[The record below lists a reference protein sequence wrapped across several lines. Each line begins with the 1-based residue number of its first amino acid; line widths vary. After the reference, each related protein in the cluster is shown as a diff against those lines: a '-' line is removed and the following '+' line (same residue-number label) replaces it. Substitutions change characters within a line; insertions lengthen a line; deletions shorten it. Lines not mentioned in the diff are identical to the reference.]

1 MVSSLNKLI
10 VLGRKKRSLTRPV
23 PSTSFNITVSGNVN
37 IPGKYYD
44 DIIRLYCVFTTYLLR
59 DHHDCLPVIKL

>member
-10 VLGRKKRSLTRPV
+10 VLGRKKRSAGPV
-23 PSTSFNITVSGNVN
+23 PSTSFQVSGKVN